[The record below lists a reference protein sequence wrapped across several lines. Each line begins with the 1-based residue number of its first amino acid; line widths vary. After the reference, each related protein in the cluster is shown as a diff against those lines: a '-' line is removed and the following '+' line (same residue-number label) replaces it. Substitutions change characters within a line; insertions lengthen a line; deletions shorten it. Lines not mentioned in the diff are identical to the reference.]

1 MPPPNHYL
9 QQSFLLLAVFLISF
23 NSCKKEEIDSPAPP
37 VTHERGDISKT
48 VSLGTYSTADI
59 QQIYNAANVQ
69 IPFNLEYD
77 VKILS
82 VNYYTVDGNGN
93 QIIASGAFF
102 IPQGTDNLALLS
114 FQHGTETKR
123 DRVASVSPTNSTEGI
138 IALMTA
144 SMGYVTV
151 VADYPGF
158 GVSNVMHPYFHAESL
173 TPCVIDFMRA
183 CKSYSSENHITLD
196 GRVFL
201 SGYSEG
207 GYLTLLTQKEIEE
220 KHANEFSL
228 TAVAPMAGLYDLKGT
243 VDTIITSA
251 DYLITAYVAY
261 FLTAYNE
268 IYGWNR
274 LDDFFKAP
282 YAAKMPALFDG
293 SKTWGEIINQLPA
306 TFSEMINTGFVSDYN
321 NGNEPELVAA
331 LQENTFLD
339 WTPQTPIHFF
349 HGDADVTA
357 PYQNVL
363 TAIET
368 FTANGA
374 TDIQLTTIPGGTHE
388 TAGPA
393 ASMGAIQWFE
403 GS

>member
-1 MPPPNHYL
+1 MNKLNQYSK
-9 QQSFLLLAVFLISF
+9 QYFILLVLFAFALTG
-23 NSCKKEEIDSPAPP
+23 CKKEEADPTPAP
-37 VTHERGDISKT
+37 TYERGDISKSNLT
-48 VSLGTYSTADI
+48 ATYTANEI
-59 QQIYNAANVQ
+59 QQIFDAANVT
-69 IPFNLEYD
+69 IPFDLNFD
-77 VKILS
+77 VKVLS
-82 VNYYTVDGNGN
+82 VSYYTIDGNGN
-93 QIIASGAFF
+93 QMITSGAFF

-114 FQHGTETKR
+114 FQHGTESKR
-123 DRVASVSPTNSTEGI
+123 DRVASVLPTNSTEGV

-144 SMGYVTV
+144 SMGYMTV
-151 VADYPGF
+151 VADYLGF

-183 CKSYSSENHITLD
+183 GKSYSSENHITLD

-243 VDTIITSA
+243 VDTIMASA
-251 DYLITAYVAY
+251 DYVTTAYVAY

-268 IYGWNR
+268 IYGWDR
-274 LDDFFKAP
+274 LGDIFKDP

-306 TFSEMINTGFVSDYN
+306 TFSEMMNPDFVSDYN
-321 NGNEPELVAA
+321 NGNEPELIMA
-331 LQENTFLD
+331 LQENTFLN

-357 PYQNVL
+357 YYQNVL
-363 TAIET
+363 TAIEK

-374 TDIQLTTIPGGTHE
+374 TDIHLTTIPGGTHE

-403 GS
+403 EF

>member
-1 MPPPNHYL
+1 MNKLNQYSK
-9 QQSFLLLAVFLISF
+9 QYFILLVLFAFALTG
-23 NSCKKEEIDSPAPP
+23 CKKEEADPTPAP
-37 VTHERGDISKT
+37 TYERGDISKSNLT
-48 VSLGTYSTADI
+48 ATYTANEI
-59 QQIYNAANVQ
+59 QQIFDAANVT
-69 IPFNLEYD
+69 IPFDLNFD
-77 VKILS
+77 VKVLS
-82 VNYYTVDGNGN
+82 VSYYTIDGNGN
-93 QIIASGAFF
+93 QMITSGAFF

-114 FQHGTETKR
+114 FQHGTESKR
-123 DRVASVSPTNSTEGI
+123 DRVASVLPTNSTEGV

-144 SMGYVTV
+144 SMGYMTV

-183 CKSYSSENHITLD
+183 GKSYSSENHITLD

-243 VDTIITSA
+243 VDTIMASA
-251 DYLITAYVAY
+251 DYVTTAYVAY

-268 IYGWNR
+268 IYGWDR
-274 LDDFFKAP
+274 LGDIFKDP
-282 YAAKMPALFDG
+282 YAVKMPALFDG

-306 TFSEMINTGFVSDYN
+306 TFSEMMNPDFVSNYN
-321 NGNEPELVAA
+321 NGNEPELIMA
-331 LQENTFLD
+331 LQENTFLN

-357 PYQNVL
+357 YYQNVL
-363 TAIET
+363 TAIEK

-374 TDIQLTTIPGGTHE
+374 TDIHLTTIPGGTHE

-403 GS
+403 EF

>member
-1 MPPPNHYL
+1 MNKLNHNL
-9 QQSFLLLAVFLISF
+9 TQFFILIAIFVFALTG
-23 NSCKKEEIDSPAPP
+23 CKKEETDPAFSPIY
-37 VTHERGDISKT
+37 ERGNISK
-48 VSLGTYSTADI
+48 SILIATYTPGEI
-59 QQIYNAANVQ
+59 QQIYDAANVTL
-69 IPFNLEYD
+69 PFNLNFD
-77 VKILS
+77 VKVLS
-82 VNYYTVDGNGN
+82 VNYYTVDGDGN
-93 QIIASGAFF
+93 QINTSGAFF
-102 IPQGTDNLALLS
+102 IPQGTDNLALMS

-158 GVSNVMHPYFHAESL
+158 GVSNVMHPYFHAKSL
-173 TPCVIDFMRA
+173 TPCVVDFMRA
-183 CKSYSSENHITLD
+183 CKSYCAENQVNLD

-201 SGYSEG
+201 TGYSEG

-220 KHANEFSL
+220 KYTNEFSL

-243 VDTIITSA
+243 VDTIMASA
-251 DYLITAYVAY
+251 DYVTTAYVAY

-274 LDDFFKAP
+274 LDDIFKAP
-282 YAAKMPALFDG
+282 YAEKMPALFDG
-293 SKTWGEIINQLPA
+293 SKTWSEIINQLPA
-306 TFSEMINTGFVSDYN
+306 TFTEMMNPGFVTEYN

-331 LQENTFLD
+331 LRDNTFLN

-363 TAIET
+363 TAIAS

>member
-1 MPPPNHYL
+1 MNKLNQYSK
-9 QQSFLLLAVFLISF
+9 QYFILLVLFAFALTG
-23 NSCKKEEIDSPAPP
+23 CKKEEADPTPAP
-37 VTHERGDISKT
+37 TYERGDISKSNLT
-48 VSLGTYSTADI
+48 ATYTANEI
-59 QQIYNAANVQ
+59 QQIFDAANVT
-69 IPFNLEYD
+69 IPFDLNFD
-77 VKILS
+77 VKVLS
-82 VNYYTVDGNGN
+82 VSYYTIDGNGN
-93 QIIASGAFF
+93 QMITSGAFF

-114 FQHGTETKR
+114 FQHGTESKR
-123 DRVASVSPTNSTEGI
+123 DRVASVLPTNSTEGV

-144 SMGYVTV
+144 SMGYMTV

-183 CKSYSSENHITLD
+183 GKSYSSENHITLD

-243 VDTIITSA
+243 VDTIMASA
-251 DYLITAYVAY
+251 DYVTTAYVAY

-268 IYGWNR
+268 IYGWDR
-274 LDDFFKAP
+274 LGDIFKDP

-306 TFSEMINTGFVSDYN
+306 TFSEMMNPDFVSNYN
-321 NGNEPELVAA
+321 NGNEPELIMA
-331 LQENTFLD
+331 LQENTFLN

-357 PYQNVL
+357 YYQNVL
-363 TAIET
+363 TAIEK

-374 TDIQLTTIPGGTHE
+374 TDIHLTTIPGGTHE

-403 GS
+403 EF

>member
-1 MPPPNHYL
+1 MNKLNQYSK
-9 QQSFLLLAVFLISF
+9 QYFILLVLFAFALTG
-23 NSCKKEEIDSPAPP
+23 CKKEEADPTPAP
-37 VTHERGDISKT
+37 TYERGDISKSNLT
-48 VSLGTYSTADI
+48 ATYTANEI
-59 QQIYNAANVQ
+59 QQIFDAANVT
-69 IPFNLEYD
+69 IPFDLNFD
-77 VKILS
+77 VKVLS
-82 VNYYTVDGNGN
+82 VSYYTIDGNGN
-93 QIIASGAFF
+93 QMITSGAFF

-114 FQHGTETKR
+114 FQHGTESKR
-123 DRVASVSPTNSTEGI
+123 DRVASVLPTNSTEGV

-144 SMGYVTV
+144 SMGYMTV

-183 CKSYSSENHITLD
+183 GKSYSSENHITLD

-243 VDTIITSA
+243 VDTIMASA
-251 DYLITAYVAY
+251 DYVTTAYVAY

-268 IYGWNR
+268 IYGWDR
-274 LDDFFKAP
+274 LGDIFKDP
-282 YAAKMPALFDG
+282 YAVKMPALFDG

-306 TFSEMINTGFVSDYN
+306 TFSEMMNPDFVSDYN
-321 NGNEPELVAA
+321 NGNEPELIMA
-331 LQENTFLD
+331 LQENTFLN

-357 PYQNVL
+357 YYQNVL
-363 TAIET
+363 TAIEK

-374 TDIQLTTIPGGTHE
+374 TDIHLTTIPGGTHE

-403 GS
+403 EF

>member
-1 MPPPNHYL
+1 MNKLNQYSK
-9 QQSFLLLAVFLISF
+9 QYFILLVLFAFALTG
-23 NSCKKEEIDSPAPP
+23 CKKEEADPTPAP
-37 VTHERGDISKT
+37 TYERGDISKSNLT
-48 VSLGTYSTADI
+48 ATYTANEI
-59 QQIYNAANVQ
+59 QQIFDAANVT
-69 IPFNLEYD
+69 IPFDLNFD
-77 VKILS
+77 VKVLS
-82 VNYYTVDGNGN
+82 VSYYTIDGNGN
-93 QIIASGAFF
+93 QMITSGAFF

-114 FQHGTETKR
+114 FQHGTESKR
-123 DRVASVSPTNSTEGI
+123 DRVASVLPTNSTEGV

-144 SMGYVTV
+144 SMGYMTV

-183 CKSYSSENHITLD
+183 GKSYSSENHITLD

-243 VDTIITSA
+243 VDTIMASA
-251 DYLITAYVAY
+251 DYVTTAYVAY

-268 IYGWNR
+268 IYGWDR
-274 LDDFFKAP
+274 LGDIFKDP

-306 TFSEMINTGFVSDYN
+306 TFSEMMNPDFVSDYN
-321 NGNEPELVAA
+321 NGNEPELIMA
-331 LQENTFLD
+331 LQENTFLN

-357 PYQNVL
+357 YYQNVL
-363 TAIET
+363 TAIEK

-374 TDIQLTTIPGGTHE
+374 TDIHLTTIPGGTHE

-403 GS
+403 EF